1 MALKNTTFR
10 LPDEDIQ
17 ALKDLAEQ
25 TGIKSGELKRRVVSV
40 GLKALQAELDNQS
53 DDTGVHTAFA
63 GIVAQQKK
71 VSDLIEKQLSQAE
84 KAVER
89 QKAQAESV
97 IQRMTQQQ
105 RRLSDGIE
113 KQVAQAEK
121 ALNHQKAQVDRLLE
135 ALVSQPRRLSEQVR
149 GHLPRLADFDW
160 RRRGENTEEAVSLN
174 GEAEVEAD
182 AHP

>member
-10 LPDEDIQ
+10 LPDDDIA
-17 ALKDLAEQ
+17 ALKALAER

-40 GLKALQAELDNQS
+40 GLEAITAELDNQTT
-53 DDTGVHTAFA
+53 DTGVTAAFA

-135 ALVSQPRRLSEQVR
+135 TLVSQPRRLSEQVR
-149 GHLPRLADFDW
+149 GHLPRLSDW
-160 RRRGENTEEAVSLN
+160 RRRGESLDEVVAVN
-174 GEAEVEAD
+174 GEAEVEVQ
-182 AHP
+182 P